1 MTDVTTHLARARA
14 MHDSSRWAEASAEFH
29 AADVLEPLVV
39 ADLELWAESAQVSGH
54 IDEAVGVLE
63 RSFRLQAQTR
73 DVHAAARTTY
83 WLWQALVFSRGEFA
97 RASGWIERARE
108 LAQEQAPS
116 GEDGW
121 VLVTD
126 AYRRFAIG
134 DWETAATVLMRAAE
148 YGAAHHDVDLKTIAT
163 TMAGRA
169 LARSGRLEEGL
180 AKLDEAMLNIA
191 DRVTSPR
198 ATSAMYCATIGTCHE
213 AWDLARACEWS
224 VALAGWLDELPRLGG
239 LYFGNCRIYRAM
251 LLRLRGAWPRAQH
264 ELELACRD
272 LAEDGLLVVGHAW
285 YELGEMRRLRG
296 DAGVEEAYERATGFG
311 HSVQP
316 GLALYRLGRGELD
329 VALTG
334 LRRALA
340 EREQAL
346 DRLPLLPAFVAA
358 TIEAHASADARKA
371 VDELEETARTYD
383 TTAVRA
389 EVAAAQGALAI
400 AEGRPA
406 EALAR
411 LRTAAQAWRELQAP
425 YETARVTVQTAL
437 ACRTVADEEGARM
450 QLRAAQDTF
459 ARLGARP
466 DRARVEALLG
476 GPAARYGLSPRE
488 LQVLRLVVAGRTN
501 AEIAAELFL
510 SERTVHRHV
519 SSILTKLDVPSRTA
533 AATYAIQHDLL

>member
-1 MTDVTTHLARARA
+1 MTDVTAHLSRARA
-14 MHDSSRWAEASAEFH
+14 LHGSSHWAEACEEFR
-29 AADVLEPLVV
+29 AADVLGPLDV
-39 ADLELWAESAQVSGH
+39 ADVERWAESAQVSGR
-54 IDEAVGVLE
+54 IDEAVSALE
-63 RSFRLQAQTR
+63 RSFRLQAQAG
-73 DVHAAARTTY
+73 DVHAVARTSY
-83 WLWQALVFSRGEFA
+83 WLWQVLVFTRVEFA
-97 RASGWIERARE
+97 RAGGWIERARE
-108 LAQEQAPS
+108 VARAQASP
-116 GEDGW
+116 GDDGW
-121 VLVTD
+121 LIVTD
-126 AYRRFAIG
+126 AYRRFATG
-134 DWETAATVLMRAAE
+134 DWAAAATMLMGAAE

-169 LARSGRLEEGL
+169 LARCGRLEEGL

-198 ATSAMYCATIGTCHE
+198 ATSAMYCAGIGTCHE
-213 AWDLARACEWS
+213 AWELSRACEWS
-224 VALAGWLDELPRLGG
+224 VAMAGWLDALPRLGG
-239 LYFGNCRIYRAM
+239 AYFGNCRIYRAM
-251 LLRLRGAWPRAQH
+251 LMRLRGAWPLAQH

-296 DAGVEEAYERATGFG
+296 DASVEVAYERATGFG

-316 GLALYRLGRGELD
+316 GLALYRLGRGEVE

-346 DRLPLLPAFVAA
+346 DRFPLLPALVAA
-358 TIEAHASADARKA
+358 TIESGASAEAWKA
-371 VDELEETARTYD
+371 VDELEDTARTYD
-383 TTAVRA
+383 TTAVHA

-411 LRTAAQAWRELQAP
+411 LRTAAQAWRALQAP

-437 ACRTVADEEGARM
+437 ACRALADEEGARM
-450 QLRAAQDTF
+450 ELRAAQQTF
-459 ARLGARP
+459 ARLGAGP

-476 GPAARYGLSPRE
+476 RPAARHGLSPRE

-501 AEIAAELFL
+501 AEIAVELFL

-519 SSILTKLDVPSRTA
+519 SSILTKLDVRSRTA
-533 AATYAIQHDLL
+533 AATYALQHDLL

>member
-1 MTDVTTHLARARA
+1 MRDVSTHLARARA
-14 MHDSSRWAEASAEFH
+14 LHARSHWTEACEEFH
-29 AADVLEPLVV
+29 AADLVDPLGV
-39 ADLELWAESAQVSGH
+39 ADLEAWAESAQVSGR
-54 IDEAVGVLE
+54 IDEAVAGLE
-63 RSFRLQAQTR
+63 RSFRLQAHAG
-73 DVHAAARTTY
+73 DVYSVARTAY
-83 WLWQALVFSRGEFA
+83 WLWQALVFSRREFA

-108 LAQEQAPS
+108 VAREQESP

-121 VLVTD
+121 LAVTD
-126 AYRRFAIG
+126 AYRRFAVG
-134 DWETAATVLMRAAE
+134 DWETAGTMLMGAAE

-169 LARSGRLEEGL
+169 LARCGRLEEGL

-198 ATSAMYCATIGTCHE
+198 ATSAMYCASIGTCHE
-213 AWDLARACEWS
+213 AWELSRACEWS

-239 LYFGNCRIYRAM
+239 MYFGNCRIYRAM
-251 LLRLRGAWPRAQH
+251 LLRLRGAWPRAQQ

-272 LAEDGLLVVGHAW
+272 LAEDGVLVVGHAW

-316 GLALYRLGRGELD
+316 GLGLYRLGRGELD

-334 LRRALA
+334 LRRALS

-346 DRLPLLPAFVAA
+346 DRFPLLPAFVAA
-358 TIEAHASADARKA
+358 TIAADSSADARKA
-371 VDELEETARTYD
+371 VDELEEIARTYD

-389 EVAAAQGALAI
+389 EVAAAQGALAV

-411 LRTAAQAWRELQAP
+411 LRMAAQAWRELRAP
-425 YETARVTVQTAL
+425 YETARITVQTAL
-437 ACRTVADEEGARM
+437 VCRALADEEGARM
-450 QLRAAQDTF
+450 ELRAAQETF
-459 ARLGARP
+459 ARLGALP
-466 DRARVEALLG
+466 DRARVDALLQG
-476 GPAARYGLSPRE
+476 SAASHGLSPRE
-488 LQVLRLVVAGRTN
+488 LHVLRLVVAGRTN
-501 AEIAAELFL
+501 ADIAAELFL

-519 SSILTKLDVPSRTA
+519 SSILTKLDVRSRTA